1 MDYEFLTPETVPGY
15 IRSKP
20 ELSAIVDSEN
30 IKDVKEIGD
39 GNLNLVFI
47 VHDAM
52 GGTIVIKQALPFV
65 RLVGPTWPMT
75 PFRAER
81 EAEALRIHGSF
92 NQALV
97 PKVYLYD
104 PELFVIAMENLSG
117 YRTWRGALIEG
128 LRHEGAA
135 ELIGQYVAG
144 VAFGTSVIGMPA
156 EEQKTLMSKSIN
168 PELCKITEDL
178 VFTEPY
184 DDIGRNAVLPANQID
199 AMALA
204 NDPVMIHAMGEAK
217 WKFMTNAEALIHGDL
232 HTGSVMVRAITG
244 DEGPSMAIAFDSE
257 FSFYGP
263 VAFDIGALWAN
274 YTLAAA
280 RAFALGNVEFAHW
293 TLSLVGKT
301 WNAFAKTFSELYE
314 SRVDS
319 RVWKSEMLEDRLSEW
334 KSDAWLFAAAKMSR
348 RIVGLAKAADIETL
362 EPNLR
367 EGAAR
372 GVLELSRHLVT
383 TRNSDTS
390 TTTFESLA
398 SETLN
403 RHKTR

>member
-1 MDYEFLTPETVPGY
+1 MTVFANHQLSKLGADWILEVTGKTRLRVLTHCNTGSLATSTWGTGLGIVRELHSRGAIEIVYVDETRPLLQGS
-15 IRSKP
+15 RLTAW
-20 ELSAIVDSEN
+20 ELS
-30 IKDVKEIGD
+30 KDGI
-39 GNLNLVFI
+39 NYLV
-47 VHDAM
+47 
-52 GGTIVIKQALPFV
+52 QA
-65 RLVGPTWPMT
+65 
-75 PFRAER
+75 
-81 EAEALRIHGSF
+81 
-92 NQALV
+92 
-97 PKVYLYD
+97 D
-104 PELFVIAMENLSG
+104 
-117 YRTWRGALIEG
+117 
-128 LRHEGAA
+128 GAA
-135 ELIGQYVAG
+135 ASTIIRGLVDFAVIGADRIAKNGDTANKIGSLG
-144 VAFGTSVIGMPA
+144 VALACKEAGIPFMVAAPSSTVDITYENGDSIEIELRSPEEVTS
-156 EEQKTLMSKSIN
+156 LN
-168 PELCKITEDL
+168 
-178 VFTEPY
+178 
-184 DDIGRNAVLPANQID
+184 
-199 AMALA
+199 
-204 NDPVMIHAMGEAK
+204 PVMIHAMGEAK

-232 HTGSVMVRAITG
+232 HTGSVMVRAISG
-244 DEGPSMAIAFDSE
+244 DEGPSTAIAFDSE

-293 TLSLVGKT
+293 TLSLIGKT
-301 WNAFAKTFSELYE
+301 WNAFAKTFSQLYE

-372 GVLELSRHLVT
+372 GVLELSRLLVT
-383 TRNSDTS
+383 IRNSDTS
-390 TTTFESLA
+390 TATFESLA